1 MAPKI
6 ICLIPVKNEAWILER
21 CLQSASIWADH
32 IIVADQGSTDGSI
45 EIAKSFNKVI
55 FVDNSTNEDFN
66 EYKMRSPLFKEADK
80 IEGPKVLISVDA
92 DEILTPNFDSPEWDT
107 ILNSK
112 PGTIIS
118 LPLINLLPDGK
129 YWSFGEI
136 WCGYIDDGTPYA
148 SGSIHVPR
156 TIMPSGHDVLIC
168 QDIQLLHYKY
178 LDWRR
183 MQDRNRW
190 YQCYELINKIND
202 PIAIYRR
209 YHSLDGIG
217 KEKIHDIPAWWQ
229 TEYAKHGIEIT
240 SILYKQEPRWNK
252 QIVDYLNKYG
262 ANFFRHLNIW
272 DVNWNDIADG
282 MGIPHNQSF
291 KDPRRRWEKAINRW
305 LINTQSKQGKSSVH
319 LLEKLFRRIYN

>member
-1 MAPKI
+1 MRPKI

-45 EIAKSFNKVI
+45 EIAKKFDKVI
-55 FVDNSTNEDFN
+55 FVDNSSNEDFN
-66 EYKMRSPLFKEADK
+66 EYNMRSPLFNEAEK

-92 DEILTPNFDSPEWDT
+92 DEIITPNFDSPEWNT
-107 ILNSK
+107 IRNAK

-118 LPLINLLPDGK
+118 LPIHNLLPDGK

-136 WCGYIDDGTPYA
+136 WMGYVDDGTKYA
-148 SGSIHVPR
+148 SGSVHVPR
-156 TIMPSGHDVLIC
+156 TIMPAGHDVLVC

-202 PIAIYRR
+202 PIAIFRR
-209 YHSLDGIG
+209 YHPLTAIG
-217 KEKIHDIPAWWQ
+217 KEKIHSVPSWWQ

-240 SILYKQEPRWNK
+240 SILHQQESRWNN
-252 QIVDYLNKYG
+252 QIVDYMNKYG
-262 ANFFRHLNIW
+262 AKYFRHLNIW
-272 DVNWNDIADG
+272 DVNWNDIANN
-282 MGIPHNQSF
+282 MGIPHAQSF

-305 LINTQSKQGKSSVH
+305 LINSQSKQKKPSVH